1 VSTTAPGGAASI
13 TAPEPELTPRE
24 MVERAVALRPILI
37 ERQAETEKLTYPPQ
51 STHEEFLEAGFYRI
65 YVPPRYGGYGFGLP
79 DYVRVISEVARG
91 CVNSA
96 WCLGLAANHA
106 LQIGSWFEERA
117 QAEIFGDGDFRC
129 ASVAQPVGTATPED
143 GGWRLDGQVAYASGL
158 PYSTHYMGQAFTP
171 GEAPDGPPGPIL
183 LFVAPRSQWTMVD
196 DWGNTLGLKGSGSHS
211 VRFEGGHI
219 PAHWALERT
228 FMIDVDL
235 GADSPGVRLHGN
247 PMYGGR
253 ALAPFTVSLAALMV
267 GAARNALDALE
278 EDLRAKRS
286 LNPPFIPR
294 AEDPDFQRWF
304 GAALG
309 RIALAEAAT
318 LRAAEEHMELC
329 ARAVEEGI
337 PYSWADDM
345 RVGVIAREAYIL
357 AWETMERDIFRAA
370 GSSAAR
376 NGQRIE
382 RIFRDM
388 AMIAGHRNT
397 VMRDWAFRELARAQ
411 LGLPRDFNPMT

>member
-1 VSTTAPGGAASI
+1 MSTTASGGAASVA
-13 TAPEPELTPRE
+13 APEPELTPRQ
-24 MVERAVALRPILI
+24 MVERAVALRPALI
-37 ERQAETEKLTYPPQ
+37 ERQAQTEELTYPPQ
-51 STHEEFLEAGFYRI
+51 STHEEFLKAGFYRI
-65 YVPPRYGGYGFGLP
+65 YVPRRYGGYEFGLP
-79 DYVRVISEVARG
+79 TYVRVISEVARG
-91 CVNSA
+91 CVNSG

-117 QAEIFGDGDFRC
+117 QTEIFGDGDFRC
-129 ASVAQPVGTATPED
+129 ASVAQPIGMATPVD
-143 GGWRLDGQVAYASGL
+143 GGWQLDGQVAYASGL
-158 PYSTHYMGQAFTP
+158 PYSTHYMGQALTP
-171 GEAPDGPPGPIL
+171 GETPDGPPGPLL
-183 LFVAPRSQWTMVD
+183 LFVAPRSDWTMVD
-196 DWGNTLGLKGSGSHS
+196 DWGDTLGLKGSGSHS
-211 VRFEGGHI
+211 VRFEGARI

-235 GADSPGVRLHGN
+235 GAQSPGVHLHGN

-253 ALAPFTVSLAALMV
+253 ALGPFTVSLAALMV

-278 EDLRAKRS
+278 EDLRVKTS
-286 LNPPFIPR
+286 LNPPFVPR
-294 AEDPDFQRWF
+294 MEDPDFQRWF

-309 RIALAEAAT
+309 RLALAEAAT

-357 AWETMERDIFRAA
+357 AWETMERDIFRTG

-411 LGLPRDFNPMT
+411 FGLPRDFDPMT